1 MPYFTCR
8 RKTCGVKAKMGHHT
22 DDVDLR
28 SVIKLWTLGPAA
40 RINRSEMDEVAFSRL
55 NQRQRE
61 CLRLVYRNLEA
72 KEIARELGLSPHTV
86 VEHLRDARR
95 VLGAS
100 RSMHAARMLAEYEQ
114 DNRIGYEPVGVTD
127 RENSVF
133 TSSVPATA
141 VGAEAGI
148 REIRKNRYN
157 FSYLERL
164 GLIVGIA
171 VGIIALTGAL
181 ATGAHVVTQ
190 VLVERHIDLSDS
202 AYRR

>member
-1 MPYFTCR
+1 MYR
-8 RKTCGVKAKMGHHT
+8 ST
-22 DDVDLR
+22 DDVGLAD
-28 SVIKLWTLGPAA
+28 VIRHWTLGPAT
-40 RINRSEMDEVAFSRL
+40 RINRSEMDDVAFSRL

-100 RSMHAARMLAEYEQ
+100 RSMHAARMLVEYEQ
-114 DNRIGYEPVGVTD
+114 DNRIGYEPLGVT
-127 RENSVF
+127 RQPSAAMMAA
-133 TSSVPATA
+133 VP
-141 VGAEAGI
+141 VEAMGVAAGT
-148 REIRKNRYN
+148 RRNRYN

-164 GLIVGIA
+164 GLIIGIA
-171 VGIIALTGAL
+171 VGIIALTGSL
-181 ATGAHVVTQ
+181 AMGAHVVTQ
-190 VLVERHIDLSDS
+190 IVQERHLDLSDS

>member
-1 MPYFTCR
+1 M
-8 RKTCGVKAKMGHHT
+8 
-22 DDVDLR
+22 DD
-28 SVIKLWTLGPAA
+28 
-40 RINRSEMDEVAFSRL
+40 VAFSRL

-100 RSMHAARMLAEYEQ
+100 RSMHAARMLVEYEQ
-114 DNRIGYEPVGVTD
+114 DNRLGYEPVGVTPQPD
-127 RENSVF
+127 
-133 TSSVPATA
+133 PAMVSA
-141 VGAEAGI
+141 IPVAAMGAAAG
-148 REIRKNRYN
+148 IRKNRYN

-171 VGIIALTGAL
+171 VGIIALTGSL
-181 ATGAHVVTQ
+181 AMGAHVVSQILTEHK
-190 VLVERHIDLSDS
+190 VDLSDS

>member
-1 MPYFTCR
+1 M
-8 RKTCGVKAKMGHHT
+8 
-22 DDVDLR
+22 DD
-28 SVIKLWTLGPAA
+28 
-40 RINRSEMDEVAFSRL
+40 VAFSRL

-100 RSMHAARMLAEYEQ
+100 RSMHAARMLVEYEQ
-114 DNRIGYEPVGVTD
+114 DNRIGYEPLGVT
-127 RENSVF
+127 RQGNAAMMSI
-133 TSSVPATA
+133 VPVTA
-141 VGAEAGI
+141 MGVAAG
-148 REIRKNRYN
+148 IRKNRYN
-157 FSYLERL
+157 FSHLERL

-171 VGIIALTGAL
+171 LGIIALTGAL
-181 ATGAHVVTQ
+181 AMGAHVVTQ
-190 VLVERHIDLSDS
+190 VLVDRHIDLSDS

>member
-1 MPYFTCR
+1 LILCKNRTEIHNASAIIRLDTNDSGP
-8 RKTCGVKAKMGHHT
+8 A
-22 DDVDLR
+22 DVI
-28 SVIKLWTLGPAA
+28 SLWTLGLAA
-40 RINRSEMDEVAFSRL
+40 RINRSEMDDVAFSRL

-100 RSMHAARMLAEYEQ
+100 RSMHAARMLVEYEQ
-114 DNRIGYEPVGVTD
+114 DNRLGYEPVGVN
-127 RENSVF
+127 RQPNPAMMSV
-133 TSSVPATA
+133 VPVTAMGVAT
-141 VGAEAGI
+141 G
-148 REIRKNRYN
+148 IRKNRYN
-157 FSYLERL
+157 FSHLERL

-181 ATGAHVVTQ
+181 AMGAHVVTQ

>member
-1 MPYFTCR
+1 M
-8 RKTCGVKAKMGHHT
+8 
-22 DDVDLR
+22 DD
-28 SVIKLWTLGPAA
+28 
-40 RINRSEMDEVAFSRL
+40 VAFSRL

-100 RSMHAARMLAEYEQ
+100 RSMHAARMLVEYEQ
-114 DNRIGYEPVGVTD
+114 DNRLGYEPVGVN
-127 RENSVF
+127 RQSN
-133 TSSVPATA
+133 TA
-141 VGAEAGI
+141 MVSGIPVAAMGAAAG
-148 REIRKNRYN
+148 IRKNRYHFN
-157 FSYLERL
+157 YLERL

-171 VGIIALTGAL
+171 VGIIALTGSL
-181 ATGAHVVTQ
+181 AMGAHVVSQ
-190 VLVERHIDLSDS
+190 ILMEHKVDLSDS

>member
-1 MPYFTCR
+1 MEPKKR
-8 RKTCGVKAKMGHHT
+8 AAKANMSIGT
-22 DDVDLR
+22 DDVGRVD
-28 SVIKLWTLGPAA
+28 VIRHWTLGRATQ
-40 RINRSEMDEVAFSRL
+40 INRSEMDDVAFSRL

-100 RSMHAARMLAEYEQ
+100 RSMHAARMLVEHEG
-114 DNRIGYEPVGVTD
+114 DNRIGDGPLGVT
-127 RENSVF
+127 RQGNAAIMSI
-133 TSSVPATA
+133 VPVTAMGVAT
-141 VGAEAGI
+141 G
-148 REIRKNRYN
+148 IRKNRYN
-157 FSYLERL
+157 FSHLERL

-181 ATGAHVVTQ
+181 AMGAHVVTQ

>member
-1 MPYFTCR
+1 M
-8 RKTCGVKAKMGHHT
+8 
-22 DDVDLR
+22 
-28 SVIKLWTLGPAA
+28 
-40 RINRSEMDEVAFSRL
+40 AFSRL

-100 RSMHAARMLAEYEQ
+100 RSMHAARLLVEHEQ
-114 DNRIGYEPVGVTD
+114 DNRLGYQPVGVT
-127 RENSVF
+127 RQGNGANVAI
-133 TSSVPATA
+133 VPVTTMGVA
-141 VGAEAGI
+141 AG
-148 REIRKNRYN
+148 IRKNRYN

-171 VGIIALTGAL
+171 VGVIALTGSL
-181 ATGAHVVTQ
+181 AMGAHVVSQ
-190 VLVERHIDLSDS
+190 VLVNHKIDLSDS

>member
-1 MPYFTCR
+1 LLAQAIRPENR
-8 RKTCGVKAKMGHHT
+8 AVKANVRVRA
-22 DDVDLR
+22 DDVGG
-28 SVIKLWTLGPAA
+28 VIVISLWTLGPAT
-40 RINRSEMDEVAFSRL
+40 RINRSEMDDVAFSRL

-100 RSMHAARMLAEYEQ
+100 RSMHAARMLVEYEG
-114 DNRIGYEPVGVTD
+114 DNRIGDRPVGVNWQA
-127 RENSVF
+127 NSAIMAA
-133 TSSVPATA
+133 VPVTA
-141 VGAEAGI
+141 MDGAAG
-148 REIRKNRYN
+148 IRKNRYN
-157 FSYLERL
+157 FNYLERL

-171 VGIIALTGAL
+171 VGIIALTGSL
-181 ATGAHVVTQ
+181 AMGAHIVSQ
-190 VLVERHIDLSDS
+190 VLVEHKIDLSDS

>member
-1 MPYFTCR
+1 M
-8 RKTCGVKAKMGHHT
+8 
-22 DDVDLR
+22 DD
-28 SVIKLWTLGPAA
+28 
-40 RINRSEMDEVAFSRL
+40 VAFSRL

-100 RSMHAARMLAEYEQ
+100 RSMHAARMLVEYEG
-114 DNRIGYEPVGVTD
+114 DNRIGDAPLGVNRQPNSAMMSAVPV
-127 RENSVF
+127 
-133 TSSVPATA
+133 AA
-141 VGAEAGI
+141 MGAAAG
-148 REIRKNRYN
+148 IRKNRYN
-157 FSYLERL
+157 FNYLERL

-171 VGIIALTGAL
+171 VGIIALTGSL
-181 ATGAHVVTQ
+181 AMGAHVVSQ
-190 VLVERHIDLSDS
+190 ILVERHIDLSDS

>member
-1 MPYFTCR
+1 M
-8 RKTCGVKAKMGHHT
+8 
-22 DDVDLR
+22 DD
-28 SVIKLWTLGPAA
+28 
-40 RINRSEMDEVAFSRL
+40 VAFSRL

-100 RSMHAARMLAEYEQ
+100 RSMHAARMLVEYER
-114 DNRIGYEPVGVTD
+114 DNRLGYDPVGVTERAD
-127 RENSVF
+127 PAMVSA
-133 TSSVPATA
+133 VPVAA
-141 VGAEAGI
+141 SAAAAGI
-148 REIRKNRYN
+148 RGNRYN
-157 FSYLERL
+157 FNYLERL

-171 VGIIALTGAL
+171 VGIITLTGSL
-181 ATGAHVVTQ
+181 AMGAHVVTQ
-190 VLVERHIDLSDS
+190 VLVDRHIDLSDS

>member
-1 MPYFTCR
+1 M
-8 RKTCGVKAKMGHHT
+8 
-22 DDVDLR
+22 DD
-28 SVIKLWTLGPAA
+28 
-40 RINRSEMDEVAFSRL
+40 VAFSRL

-100 RSMHAARMLAEYEQ
+100 RSMHAARMLVEYEQ
-114 DNRIGYEPVGVTD
+114 DNRIGYDPVGVN
-127 RENSVF
+127 RQPNAAMMSV
-133 TSSVPATA
+133 VPVTAMGVAT
-141 VGAEAGI
+141 G
-148 REIRKNRYN
+148 IRKNRYN
-157 FSYLERL
+157 FSQLERL

-171 VGIIALTGAL
+171 LGIIALTGAL
-181 ATGAHVVTQ
+181 AMGAHVVTQ
-190 VLVERHIDLSDS
+190 ILVERHIDLSDS

>member
-1 MPYFTCR
+1 MH
-8 RKTCGVKAKMGHHT
+8 VAA
-22 DDVDLR
+22 DDVGR
-28 SVIKLWTLGPAA
+28 ANVIRHWTLAPAA
-40 RINRSEMDEVAFSRL
+40 RINRSEMDDVAFSRL

-100 RSMHAARMLAEYEQ
+100 RSMHAARMLVEYEQ
-114 DNRIGYEPVGVTD
+114 DNRIGYEPVGVN
-127 RENSVF
+127 RQANPAMMSV
-133 TSSVPATA
+133 VPVTA
-141 VGAEAGI
+141 VGAAAG
-148 REIRKNRYN
+148 IRKNRYN
-157 FSYLERL
+157 FNYLERL

-171 VGIIALTGAL
+171 VGIIALTGSL
-181 ATGAHVVTQ
+181 AMGAHVVSQ
-190 VLVERHIDLSDS
+190 ILVEHKVDLSDS